1 MYPLFDMINI
11 CGAEYLFEIV
21 QEFHVDKFHIKG
33 FHIERKKTVENV
45 MDVVKD
51 TDFIGT
57 LKSNYRTNEVMMM
70 FALY

>member
-33 FHIERKKTVENV
+33 FHIERKKTIENV
-45 MDVVKD
+45 MDTFEYIVKY
-51 TDFIGT
+51 FSI
-57 LKSNYRTNEVMMM
+57 L
-70 FALY
+70 LYFFNFYA